1 MICSDQGSR
10 KVTKIKCVFRKLLCL
25 PSCMYKRSDQE
36 KMQWSPTWQV
46 YQQQAKVIWSFSLM
60 AKQPFL
66 LEERSPGQPR
76 WSQLNQQ
83 GYLITMRI
91 RNTLFCPDK
100 YPTKSTPYLRIQ
112 QNTASK
118 SGKNVI
124 KTLKSLNGYKL
135 YITYI
140 FHILYLQASKIFKE
154 LIVKELLYLRFF
166 LFLDS
171 KQCDVNSKLNSLDS
185 KQ

>member
-91 RNTLFCPDK
+91 RNTLF
-100 YPTKSTPYLRIQ
+100 
-112 QNTASK
+112 
-118 SGKNVI
+118 
-124 KTLKSLNGYKL
+124 LKQTNA
-135 YITYI
+135 IA
-140 FHILYLQASKIFKE
+140 IL
-154 LIVKELLYLRFF
+154 
-166 LFLDS
+166 
-171 KQCDVNSKLNSLDS
+171 NSKCRKRSLLWVIYGLHLLA
-185 KQ
+185 KCFLIFCQLQKCPKNFAAY

>member
-1 MICSDQGSR
+1 MICSDYEGSR
-10 KVTKIKCVFRKLLCL
+10 KVTKIKCVFRKLLCS

-140 FHILYLQASKIFKE
+140 FHTLSASIKNI
-154 LIVKELLYLRFF
+154 
-166 LFLDS
+166 
-171 KQCDVNSKLNSLDS
+171 
-185 KQ
+185 